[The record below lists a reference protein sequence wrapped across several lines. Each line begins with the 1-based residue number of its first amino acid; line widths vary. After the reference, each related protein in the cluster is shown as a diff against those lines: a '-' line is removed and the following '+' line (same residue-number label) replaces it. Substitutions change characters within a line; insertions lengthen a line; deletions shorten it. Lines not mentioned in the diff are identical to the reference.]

1 MRYKIA
7 QIHALSKQ
15 FYNVVKI
22 NIQIHALRREFL
34 CICKANT
41 DGGYAAYIYYN
52 TIKCFAFNC
61 YVFALQQKQRCI
73 YYTTIL
79 P

>member
-1 MRYKIA
+1 MIAFLKSFAFAQSMKRYKIA

-34 CICKANT
+34 CICEANT

-52 TIKCFAFNC
+52 INLPWELIT
-61 YVFALQQKQRCI
+61 L
-73 YYTTIL
+73 IL
-79 P
+79 L

>member
-1 MRYKIA
+1 MMRYKIA
-7 QIHALSKQ
+7 QISCSEQ

-34 CICKANT
+34 CICEANT

-52 TIKCFAFNC
+52 INLPLKTIKM
-61 YVFALQQKQRCI
+61 I
-73 YYTTIL
+73 YFSIKFSLKVNKVIL
-79 P
+79 L